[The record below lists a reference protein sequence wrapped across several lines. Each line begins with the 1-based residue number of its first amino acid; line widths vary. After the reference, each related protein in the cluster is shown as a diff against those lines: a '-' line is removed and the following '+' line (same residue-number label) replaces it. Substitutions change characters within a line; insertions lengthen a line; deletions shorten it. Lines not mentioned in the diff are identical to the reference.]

1 MAAARKK
8 TGGRPR
14 PRPGRVTE
22 SPKTARP
29 AAKPSGSRGGAGAGA
44 AVGQPG
50 RRPSR
55 PGLLLLVALMWI
67 TVGIVVLTS
76 VSASWRIV
84 PGIVAIGFGLLF
96 LRGAAATVA
105 RRSAPRR

>member
-1 MAAARKK
+1 
-8 TGGRPR
+8 
-14 PRPGRVTE
+14 VTE

-29 AAKPSGSRGGAGAGA
+29 AAKPSGSRGGAGAG
-44 AVGQPG
+44 VGQPG

-67 TVGIVVLTS
+67 TVGVVVLTS

>member
-1 MAAARKK
+1 VAAARKK

-22 SPKTARP
+22 SPKAARP
-29 AAKPSGSRGGAGAGA
+29 AAKPSGSRGGAG
-44 AVGQPG
+44 VGQPG

-67 TVGIVVLTS
+67 TVGVVVLTS